1 MTDAIRMIEYVLIAL
16 MAYQLVRLWWRLNQR
31 RVKKWWQRVKD
42 HHPRQRHPK
51 SPKDCPHCCR
61 GIRLETAR
69 INWDVKPWGEVKSKR
84 GRKKKYPTQGYAC
97 LDADCAYFGHTDEN
111 IHALVHHAHRGKD
124 KDIPYLCCQACQTVF
139 SSRKGTPL
147 YYLKTK
153 TERVEMVLWFVAEGV
168 DSAVM
173 VRFTGHQDAT
183 IARWLERMGQHSEGL
198 HNALFRGL
206 VLKLVQLDELY
217 AKVRDSEQAR
227 WLWLAIDPVTKV
239 IPSLHLGGRKNE
251 DAYAVAHDLKDRLD
265 PECVPSFT
273 TDGLWGYFYALT
285 AHFGYWF
292 RPKRARTDHWA
303 VDDEFRHGQ
312 LVKRK
317 ERRKLKYAI
326 QRMAWGKLS
335 ELFDVL
341 EANGFR
347 RMIQTAYI
355 ERVNLTFRQCI
366 APLARRTWSLVS
378 EQKLLY
384 HAEWFRLYY
393 HLARP
398 HESLREP
405 IPGLRRKYR
414 ERTPAMALGITDRVM
429 TVGDILR
436 TPLIPTAA

>member
-1 MTDAIRMIEYVLIAL
+1 MTDPLRTIEYVLIAL
-16 MAYQLVRLWWRLNQR
+16 MAYRVVRLWWRLNRR

-51 SPKDCPHCCR
+51 TPQDCPHCCR
-61 GIRLETAR
+61 GVRLETAR
-69 INWDVKPWGEVKSKR
+69 INGEVKPWGEVKSKR
-84 GRKKKYPTQGYAC
+84 GRKKKYATQGYAC
-97 LDADCAYFGHTDEN
+97 LNPACAYFGHTDER
-111 IHALVHHAHRGKD
+111 IHALVRHTTRGKD

-153 TERVEMVLWFVAEGV
+153 PERVEMVLWFVAEGV
-168 DSAVM
+168 DYAVM
-173 VRFTGHQDAT
+173 VRYTGHKDAT
-183 IARWLERMGQHSEGL
+183 IARWLARMGQYSEGL

-227 WLWLAIDPVTKV
+227 WLWLAIDPITKV

-251 DAYAVAHDLKDRLD
+251 DAYAVTHDLKERLD
-265 PECVPSFT
+265 PDCVPSFT
-273 TDGLWGYFYALT
+273 TDGLWAYFYALT
-285 AHFGYWF
+285 AHFGHWF
-292 RPKRARTDHWA
+292 RPKRARTDHWV

-317 ERRKLKYAI
+317 ERRTLKYGI
-326 QRMAWGKLS
+326 QRMAWGKRS
-335 ELFDVL
+335 ELFDIL

-347 RMIQTAYI
+347 RVIQTAFI

-366 APLARRTWSLVS
+366 AALGRQTWSLVS
-378 EQKLLY
+378 EQQLLY

-405 IPGLRRKYR
+405 IPGLKGKYR
-414 ERTPAMALGITDRVM
+414 DRTPAMALGITDRVM